1 MVACKPVLFAVT
13 KFVALLYDK
22 NSNIWHKRL
31 SDSFF
36 QKGANV
42 IFDCG
47 VEVDKELIT
56 ASTITWT
63 KYSPDG
69 HPVQL
74 DYVSESTIDDQTFDE
89 ENEEEKIANHLVVL
103 SNNSLKINNVTEE
116 DVGTYRWDSMF
127 VLEYN
132 IDNVLIC
139 LGVL

>member
-1 MVACKPVLFAVT
+1 MAACMCVFFAVT

-47 VEVDKELIT
+47 VEIDKELI
-56 ASTITWT
+56 ASSTIAWT

-74 DYVSESTIDDQTFDE
+74 DYVSESTFGNQTFDE
-89 ENEEEKIANHLVVL
+89 ENEEEKIDNHLVLL
-103 SNNSLKINNVTEE
+103 SNSSLRINNVTEE
-116 DVGTYRWDSMF
+116 DVGTYRYIAKHSDSMF
-127 VLEYN
+127 VLECNMYS
-132 IDNVLIC
+132 
-139 LGVL
+139 